1 MSSCPFDVG
10 IWRCSSAIGTLR
22 PNPVELE
29 TEISGMVGSVTL
41 VLTGPRI
48 YRNSVRSLP
57 DRGGPKWRWCI
68 SLRDTS
74 VSRNM
79 TGQNCDVLRY
89 NVGAS
94 AAFLLAMAKVL
105 RSVISEVRSGSNA
118 KRFKSVATEI
128 SKIFCRDFAWGSLP
142 DGTFCRQ
149 ERNMLHYIT
158 TL

>member
-57 DRGGPKWRWCI
+57 HRGGPKC
-68 SLRDTS
+68 
-74 VSRNM
+74 
-79 TGQNCDVLRY
+79 
-89 NVGAS
+89 VGALVCEIRKYLEHDRTELRCPS
-94 AAFLLAMAKVL
+94 VQCWRLCSFLA
-105 RSVISEVRSGSNA
+105 G
-118 KRFKSVATEI
+118 
-128 SKIFCRDFAWGSLP
+128 
-142 DGTFCRQ
+142 
-149 ERNMLHYIT
+149 
-158 TL
+158 